1 MKKII
6 FFAFVLFASIALM
19 GCGETGGTTPGG
31 GGEGGGGT
39 TTDEYENKFNTISQ
53 YINDNIPYI
62 ITEDIEL
69 ITEYPEYNAIVEWS
83 SSNEDVMSFT
93 GGIAPDK
100 SKATE
105 VELTYK
111 VLMDQYENSGVKKVI
126 VSPITIDNLFGRFE
140 KQFSKSITR
149 DYDVKD
155 EFYDLFKVN
164 WYSTDES
171 LFDNNGKYYKPRTD
185 KDFEIKYTIK
195 CNEFETEERS
205 IKLTAIG
212 QSDLEKVEEIKN
224 WIANEVL
231 TDLYLTDKVS
241 LPNYYEPLNVKIE
254 WKSSNEDVVSK
265 DGVVTQYVFERYVT
279 LIASYQLGNGSGGS
293 SRFECIVE
301 ALDTSKMSEEEI
313 LENFLSAIAL
323 NYYGGIRFGGNGN
336 DCNQT
341 YGHLNFYV
349 NEESNVIQNL
359 IPIGLK
365 NRTQIKQ
372 DVKLIVCHDTG
383 NMSAGATS
391 KANSDYVKSGYS
403 GSSTGWHYTVGNDGV
418 FQTVPDDEVAYQ
430 ANGSANQYT
439 TFIKTN
445 VKATWK
451 KPNFSVSSDEYIM
464 INNQKTNIKLP
475 KSGVKLASDGP
486 VWQVSSDGY
495 YEIAKLWYCESH
507 GYNATQGGNANAI
520 GIESAVNSGSD
531 YLLTCRIFAKLVAEL
546 VIKHDL
552 NLYRVVQHNTT
563 SGKDCPNAMRATD
576 FWYTFKDM
584 ISLEKFAKENLSQF
598 NFTWTGSSDID
609 NTGRIKK
616 GTTASE
622 VTYSVAVTKV
632 GESSIFFG
640 KSYTTKIN

>member
-1 MKKII
+1 MKKLI
-6 FFAFVLFASIALM
+6 FFIFIFFASIALV
-19 GCGETGGTTPGG
+19 GCGDGGGEIPGG
-31 GGEGGGGT
+31 GSGGGET
-39 TTDEYENKFNTISQ
+39 PTDDYEEKFKTIENF
-53 YINDNIPYI
+53 INENVPYFVV
-62 ITEDIEL
+62 EDIEL
-69 ITEYPEYNAIVEWS
+69 VTEYPEYNAVIEWT
-83 SSNEDVMSFT
+83 SSNEDVMSFY
-93 GGIAPDK
+93 GSIVPDK
-100 SKATE
+100 TKAIE

-111 VLMDQYENSGVKKVI
+111 VMMDQYENSGVKKVI
-126 VSPITIDNLFGRFE
+126 VSPISIDNLYGRFE
-140 KQFSKSITR
+140 KQFSSSITR
-149 DYDVKD
+149 DYNVKD
-155 EFYDLFKVN
+155 EFYELFKIN
-164 WYSTDES
+164 WYSTDETV
-171 LFDNNGKYYKPRTD
+171 FDNNGKYYKPRLD

-195 CNEFETEERS
+195 CNEFESEERT

-212 QSDLEKVEEIKN
+212 QSDLEKIEEIKN
-224 WIANEVL
+224 WISNEAL
-231 TDLYLTDKVS
+231 TDLYLSDGVS
-241 LPNYYEPLNVKIE
+241 LPNYYEPLGIKIE
-254 WKSSNEDVVSK
+254 WDSSDESVVSN
-265 DGVVTQYVFERYVT
+265 DGKVTQYVFERYVT
-279 LIASYQLGNGSGGS
+279 LIAKYDLGNGSGGS
-293 SRFECIVE
+293 SRFECIVG
-301 ALDTSKMSEEEI
+301 ALDITKMSETEI
-313 LENFLSAIAL
+313 LENFLSAIAVD
-323 NYYGGIRFGGNGN
+323 YYGGLRFGGNGS

-349 NEESNVIQNL
+349 NEDTNVIQNL

-372 DVKLIVCHDTG
+372 EVKLIVCHDTG
-383 NMSAGATS
+383 NMSKGATS

-418 FQTVPDDEVAYQ
+418 YQTVPDDEVAYQ
-430 ANGSANQYT
+430 ANGSADQYT

-507 GYNATQGGNANAI
+507 GHNATQGGNANAI

-531 YLLTCRIFAKLVAEL
+531 YLLTCRMFAKLVAEL
-546 VIKHDL
+546 VIKHNL
-552 NLYRVVQHNTT
+552 NLSRVVQHNTT

-584 ISLEKFAKENLSQF
+584 ISLEKFAKENLSQYT
-598 NFTWTGSSDID
+598 FTWTGSGDID
-609 NTGRIKK
+609 NTGRIKL
-616 GTTASE
+616 GTTSKE
-622 VTYSVAVTKV
+622 VKYSVSVTKDNN
-632 GESSIFFG
+632 SAIFFG